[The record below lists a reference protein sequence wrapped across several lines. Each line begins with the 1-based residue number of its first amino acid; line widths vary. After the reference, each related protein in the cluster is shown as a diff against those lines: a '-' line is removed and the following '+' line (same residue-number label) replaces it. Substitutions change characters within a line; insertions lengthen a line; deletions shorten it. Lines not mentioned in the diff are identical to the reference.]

1 MIKKPNK
8 SKVMKSLKTKR
19 NVLLIAGSTAIAG
32 IQLALILCKGMDI
45 INIVS
50 FTVLQ
55 YLYMD
60 LVKAS
65 FDIKIEEVKENSVK

>member
-1 MIKKPNK
+1 
-8 SKVMKSLKTKR
+8 MKSLKTKR

-60 LVKAS
+60 LVKS
-65 FDIKIEEVKENSVK
+65 IFEIKMEEAEENNGK